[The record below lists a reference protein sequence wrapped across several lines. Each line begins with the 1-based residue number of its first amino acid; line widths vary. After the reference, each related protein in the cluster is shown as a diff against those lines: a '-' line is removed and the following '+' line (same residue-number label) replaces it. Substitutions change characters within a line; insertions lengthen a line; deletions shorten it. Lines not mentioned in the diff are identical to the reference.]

1 MQPTYLP
8 WAGYFNLMIKSD
20 VFIILDDVQFEKQSW
35 QNRNRILQNGK
46 EVILSIPL
54 QSMPKTTKIMNIK
67 VHNNKWK
74 KKHYQSI
81 IQSYAKSKYKG
92 ELIMLIEPVYD
103 LKSDYLI
110 DYTIFFIERILHY
123 LELNVKVVRS
133 SNMKMGSTR
142 SQRLID
148 ICLQA
153 GITDYL
159 SPEGSR
165 NYLEE
170 DGLIP
175 NDLLNLEYQ
184 TFIAR
189 EYPQINSLDFT
200 SHLSVIDIIAN
211 MGIKGLK
218 KYIIG

>member
-20 VFIILDDVQFEKQSW
+20 IFIILDDVQFEKQSW

-46 EVILSIPL
+46 EVVLSIPL
-54 QSMPKTTKIMNIK
+54 QSMLKITKIMDVK

-81 IQSYAKSKYKG
+81 VQSYAKSKYKD
-92 ELIMLIEPVYD
+92 ELLMLIEPVYD
-103 LKSDYLI
+103 LKSEYLI
-110 DYTIFFIERILHY
+110 DYTIFFIERIIHC

-133 SNMKMGSTR
+133 SSIKVNSTR

-148 ICLQA
+148 ICLQV
-153 GITDYL
+153 GVTDYL

-165 NYLEE
+165 DYLEE

-189 EYPQINSLDFT
+189 EYSQINSLDFI

-211 MGIKGLK
+211 MGIKELK
-218 KYIIG
+218 KYIGG

>member
-1 MQPTYLP
+1 
-8 WAGYFNLMIKSD
+8 
-20 VFIILDDVQFEKQSW
+20 
-35 QNRNRILQNGK
+35 
-46 EVILSIPL
+46 
-54 QSMPKTTKIMNIK
+54 
-67 VHNNKWK
+67 
-74 KKHYQSI
+74 
-81 IQSYAKSKYKG
+81 
-92 ELIMLIEPVYD
+92 MLIEPVYD

-110 DYTIFFIERILHY
+110 DYTIFFIERIIYY

-133 SNMKMGSTR
+133 SSMKVNSTR

-148 ICLQA
+148 ICLQV
-153 GITDYL
+153 GITDYF

-165 NYLEE
+165 DYLEE

-189 EYPQINSLDFT
+189 EYSQINSLDFT

>member
-20 VFIILDDVQFEKQSW
+20 IFIILDDVQFEKQSW
-35 QNRNRILQNGK
+35 QNRNKILQNGK
-46 EVILSIPL
+46 EVVLSIPL
-54 QSMPKTTKIMNIK
+54 QSMLKITKIMDVK

-81 IQSYAKSKYKG
+81 VQSYAKSKYKD
-92 ELIMLIEPVYD
+92 ELLMLIEPVYD
-103 LKSDYLI
+103 LKSEYLI
-110 DYTIFFIERILHY
+110 DYTIFFIERIIHC

-133 SNMKMGSTR
+133 SSIKVNSTR

-148 ICLQA
+148 ICLQV
-153 GITDYL
+153 GVTDYL

-165 NYLEE
+165 DYLEE

-189 EYPQINSLDFT
+189 EYSQINSLDFI

-211 MGIKGLK
+211 MGIKELK
-218 KYIIG
+218 KYIGG